1 MNRTFLWS
9 LPALLVVAL
18 GVRAA
23 EPDRYLPADTE
34 QVVVVNVKQIVG
46 SALFKKYALPDIEKQ
61 LKDNKEY
68 KQLQQMTGLD
78 ILKDVNSVV
87 IANSGST
94 GKKAL
99 LIVRGK
105 FDQDKIHKTATLAAE
120 KEKEKFKISKLGDRN
135 LYEVSGNDQ
144 TVFATFIDGTTLV
157 ASPEKEFVSAAAD
170 GKGGKISKD
179 LAAAMEGIDAKQSI
193 WMAGLVPE
201 EATKALGQAQQGP
214 AQALKKIKAG
224 GGGITVTDA
233 ITVSGHVSTGEA
245 DAAKVVAKALEDA
258 KGLLTFFAATN
269 EQVKPFADEVLKTL
283 AIKTDKGDVSL
294 SFKLSEELIKKASEM
309 IPRPE

>member
-1 MNRTFLWS
+1 MNRKSLWS

-18 GVRAA
+18 SVQSA
-23 EPDRYLPADTE
+23 EPDRLLPGDTE

-120 KEKEKFKISKLGDRN
+120 KEKEKFKISKHGDGN
-135 LYEVSGNDQ
+135 LYEVSGND
-144 TVFATFIDGTTLV
+144 
-157 ASPEKEFVSAAAD
+157 P
-170 GKGGKISKD
+170 
-179 LAAAMEGIDAKQSI
+179 
-193 WMAGLVPE
+193 
-201 EATKALGQAQQGP
+201 
-214 AQALKKIKAG
+214 
-224 GGGITVTDA
+224 
-233 ITVSGHVSTGEA
+233 
-245 DAAKVVAKALEDA
+245 
-258 KGLLTFFAATN
+258 
-269 EQVKPFADEVLKTL
+269 
-283 AIKTDKGDVSL
+283 
-294 SFKLSEELIKKASEM
+294 
-309 IPRPE
+309 